1 MSICLDLAIEM
12 SLKIFAN
19 IDSYIWNIIN
29 YHQQTELIWEEKYV
43 TYKIWKT
50 YNINKKKV
58 CIYIKIH
65 ININAWVLW
74 LKYDLKEQACNLK
87 KYWIL

>member
-1 MSICLDLAIEM
+1 MNICLDFAIEM

-50 YNINKKKV
+50 YNINKKKSM
-58 CIYIKIH
+58 YLHKNPW
-65 ININAWVLW
+65 NINAWVLW
-74 LKYDLKEQACNLK
+74 LKYDLKKQVCNLK